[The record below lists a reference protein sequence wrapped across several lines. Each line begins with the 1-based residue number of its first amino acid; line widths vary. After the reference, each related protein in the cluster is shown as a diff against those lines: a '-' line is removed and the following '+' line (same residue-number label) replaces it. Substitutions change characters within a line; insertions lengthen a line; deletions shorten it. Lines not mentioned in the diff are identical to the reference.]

1 MQLKVI
7 KNYLIDLDG
16 VILDIKYDTF
26 FWGKHIPRVYSDI
39 HNIDYAEAKTITT
52 QLFNLKRK
60 TKDWYDIDYWSNM
73 LSIDIQKEKE
83 KEDNMKLIS
92 LLDGSKKFLEKLKE
106 QEKEPYLV
114 TNAHRKTLNIKLKKY
129 SLKNYF
135 KEMICSHE
143 LGYIKEEI
151 QFWHILKN
159 KLGID
164 FQHTV
169 LIEDTVDNLKAAS
182 SAGLENLV
190 YIGEDIPLSGKTSL
204 LSVKSLS
211 DLSSTF

>member
-1 MQLKVI
+1 
-7 KNYLIDLDG
+7 
-16 VILDIKYDTF
+16 
-26 FWGKHIPRVYSDI
+26 
-39 HNIDYAEAKTITT
+39 
-52 QLFNLKRK
+52 
-60 TKDWYDIDYWSNM
+60 
-73 LSIDIQKEKE
+73 
-83 KEDNMKLIS
+83 
-92 LLDGSKKFLEKLKE
+92 
-106 QEKEPYLV
+106 
-114 TNAHRKTLNIKLKKY
+114 
-129 SLKNYF
+129 
-135 KEMICSHE
+135 MICSHE

-169 LIEDTVDNLKAAS
+169 LIEDTIDNLMAAS